1 MRARRHGRPASS
13 CPTCPRFS
21 SPPPRRPRSSQACGL
36 FGDKNIPFG
45 IEGSTV
51 RGATLLP
58 SARSHTVALDER
70 AKRDALRMLPHPV
83 FIVGCSL
90 ENNYHLFVGT
100 WLTQV
105 SFRPPLVGFGCRKES
120 GSHEMIRKSG
130 VFSINILDKTQKDVA
145 AAFLKGAAFK
155 GKTVNGLG
163 FNVNG

>member
-1 MRARRHGRPASS
+1 M
-13 CPTCPRFS
+13 
-21 SPPPRRPRSSQACGL
+21 
-36 FGDKNIPFG
+36 
-45 IEGSTV
+45 
-51 RGATLLP
+51 
-58 SARSHTVALDER
+58 ALDER

-163 FNVNG
+163 FNVNGSGAPLLDDAMAVLECRVVQEAEGGDHRVFVGEIIHAETRRQAPCLTLDDIGLQYGG